1 MSDPRLAVDGLGFGF
16 GDVRI
21 LDDATFSLDA
31 GTVTAVVGPNGSGK
45 TTVLELLAGLRR
57 PDTGTVERPT
67 GDGRDVAYL
76 PQSPAFRPW
85 FTVAETIRFYE
96 ALSGVDGSAADALS
110 EVGLDDVAGRR
121 VDALSGGMTRLL
133 GIAQALVGDP
143 PAVLLDEPTSG
154 LDPDVTDRIFGATAT
169 LADEGRVV
177 VVASHDVAAV
187 EEWADR
193 VLLVA
198 GGAVVAD
205 DTPAGL
211 LDRTDADTLRR
222 AFSALVRTER
232 TVPAGGEA

>member
-1 MSDPRLAVDGLGFGF
+1 MSDARFAVDGLGFGF

-31 GTVTAVVGPNGSGK
+31 GTVTALVGPNGSGK
-45 TTVLELLAGLRR
+45 TTILELLAGLRR
-57 PDTGTVERPT
+57 PDAGTIERPA

-85 FTVAETIRFYE
+85 FTVAETIGFYE
-96 ALSGVDGSAADALS
+96 SLSGVDDSPAALLS
-110 EVGLDDVAGRR
+110 RVGLGDVGDRR
-121 VDALSGGMTRLL
+121 VDSLSGGMTRLL

-143 PAVLLDEPTSG
+143 PVVLLDEPTSG
-154 LDPDVTDRIFGATAT
+154 LDPDVTDRIFEATAS

-205 DTPAGL
+205 DAPAAL
-211 LDRTDADTLRR
+211 LDRTDTDTLRG

-232 TVPAGGEA
+232 TVPAGGED